1 MPRLMSVAATT
12 DAVVARTKTETRRLG
27 WEWLMP
33 GVDLDLCRKVQ
44 GRRRADGTV
53 EPLER
58 LARVHVWQTGR
69 ERLDSITQESV
80 DREGVP
86 GVHTPEAFVRF
97 YCLAFGCTPDTMV
110 TVIRWDY
117 LDDPPEWGTT

>member
-1 MPRLMSVAATT
+1 MSVAATT
-12 DAVVARTKTETRRLG
+12 QAVLDRTKTETRRLG
-27 WEWLMP
+27 WAWLMP

-69 ERLDSITQESV
+69 ERLDAITQASV

-86 GVHTPEAFVRF
+86 GVSTPAEFVAF
-97 YCLAFGCTPDTMV
+97 YCDTFKVTPDTMV
-110 TVIRWDY
+110 TVLRWEY
-117 LDDPPEWGTT
+117 LY